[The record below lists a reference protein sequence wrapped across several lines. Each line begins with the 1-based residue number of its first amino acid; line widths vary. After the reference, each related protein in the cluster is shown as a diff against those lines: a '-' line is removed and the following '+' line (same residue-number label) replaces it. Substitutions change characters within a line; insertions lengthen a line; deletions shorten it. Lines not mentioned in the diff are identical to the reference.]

1 MLTSAQSFGAHL
13 GTIGSTQ
20 EEAGPNPWFVPTSF
34 EVRADTQFGDT
45 ILVVGST
52 AALGNWNPTKAAHL
66 PTWLHLRHH
75 DAVPSAPVLVS
86 GVFLRAASARQAAAT

>member
-52 AALGNWNPTKAAHL
+52 AALGNWNPTNA
-66 PTWLHLRHH
+66 LRM
-75 DAVPSAPVLVS
+75 ATNAGSRLN
-86 GVFLRAASARQAAAT
+86 ASPLSKRSI